1 MERVTDIHQHLVYG
15 MDDGAQSREDM
26 FAMLRRA
33 ADEGIGRIVATP
45 HAVPGVEPFNREDY
59 YRRLDE
65 ADDYCRQNGLD
76 IELEEGAEIL
86 YTDQTCR
93 FLQEGLVPTLAQSD
107 FVLVEFSPDVPF
119 ERLYG
124 ALERLAQGGFL
135 PVVAHVERY
144 RCLTMRPANALR
156 VKDSL
161 QVYFQVNC
169 ASVLDGCGFWANRF
183 LRKMFEHGMIDAV
196 ATDAHNVS
204 SRPARM
210 KAARAALARQYGEDY
225 ASRLTDGEL
234 IFE

>member
-1 MERVTDIHQHLVYG
+1 
-15 MDDGAQSREDM
+15 
-26 FAMLRRA
+26 MLRRA

-156 VKDSL
+156 
-161 QVYFQVNC
+161 
-169 ASVLDGCGFWANRF
+169 DGCGFWANRF

-225 ASRLTDGEL
+225 ACRLTDGGL

>member
-1 MERVTDIHQHLVYG
+1 M
-15 MDDGAQSREDM
+15 
-26 FAMLRRA
+26 
-33 ADEGIGRIVATP
+33 
-45 HAVPGVEPFNREDY
+45 
-59 YRRLDE
+59 
-65 ADDYCRQNGLD
+65 
-76 IELEEGAEIL
+76 
-86 YTDQTCR
+86 
-93 FLQEGLVPTLAQSD
+93 PTLAQSD

-204 SRPARM
+204 SRSARM

-225 ASRLTDGEL
+225 ACRLTDGGL

>member
-124 ALERLAQGGFL
+124 ALL

-225 ASRLTDGEL
+225 ACRLTDGGL
-234 IFE
+234 IFD